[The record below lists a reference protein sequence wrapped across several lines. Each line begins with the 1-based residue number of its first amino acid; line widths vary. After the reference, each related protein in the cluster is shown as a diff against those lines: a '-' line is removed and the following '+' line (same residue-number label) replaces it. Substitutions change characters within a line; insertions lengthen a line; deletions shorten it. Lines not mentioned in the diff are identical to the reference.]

1 MIERVRSIIARFPE
15 NEEAVR
21 ELIEENRDFDALCE
35 EYANISKELEDLAK
49 LEGPEV
55 AVQADGLRKRR
66 MAIEEE
72 LLTTIEGYRPI

>member
-1 MIERVRSIIARFPE
+1 MIQRVRSIIARFPE

-21 ELIEENRDFDALCE
+21 QLIQENRDFDALCQ
-35 EYANISKELEDLAK
+35 EYANIGNELEDLAK

-72 LLTTIEGYRPI
+72 LLTAIEGYRPA

>member
-1 MIERVRSIIARFPE
+1 MIQRVRSIIARFPE
-15 NEEAVR
+15 NEQAVR
-21 ELIEENRDFDALCE
+21 QLIQANRDFDALCQ
-35 EYANISKELEDLAK
+35 EYANIGNELEDLAK

-72 LLTTIEGYRPI
+72 LLTAIEGYRPA

>member
-1 MIERVRSIIARFPE
+1 MIERVRSIIARFLE

-21 ELIEENRDFDALCE
+21 QLIEENRDFDFLCQ
-35 EYANISKELEDLAK
+35 EYANVGKELEDLAK

-72 LLTTIEGYRPI
+72 LLTTIEGYRPV